1 MAKAKKD
8 KSQKSQKKGGKSPAV
23 KLKKNRAEGSTRASS
38 DRLRLVRPKPKPS
51 HFNPTKEGKDFK
63 HIVRIAS
70 RDIPGY
76 MSLSDGLT
84 LIYGIS
90 DRLGKVIEDIFF
102 EDSNKVI
109 KKVGNLTEEDVE
121 TIEKILAD
129 LDKRVPAWLLNRP
142 KQRDGGQA
150 QYIMADLKLAERK
163 ELQRLGKTKSYR
175 GLRLQW
181 GLTVRGQKTKST
193 GRKHSTIGVEK
204 KK

>member
-1 MAKAKKD
+1 MAKSDKINNTPEPKVKKS
-8 KSQKSQKKGGKSPAV
+8 KS
-23 KLKKNRAEGSTRASS
+23 EGSTHASS
-38 DRLRLVRPKPKPS
+38 DKLKLVKPKPKPS
-51 HFNPTKEGKDFK
+51 HFNPAKEGADFR
-63 HIVRIAS
+63 HIVRIAN

-76 MSLSDGLT
+76 MSIDEGVT

-90 DRLGKVIEDIFF
+90 HRLGKAIEEIFTK
-102 EDSNKVI
+102 DSGKVVNR
-109 KKVGNLTEEDVE
+109 VGNLTDKDVE
-121 TIEKILAD
+121 TIEKIIAN

-142 KQRDGGQA
+142 KQRDGTQA
-150 QYIMADLKLAERK
+150 QYIMADLKLVERK

-181 GLTVRGQKTKST
+181 GLRVRGQKARST